1 MKTICIRFGL
11 NEFKKTEIGE
21 KKKELKLLEEFINE
35 SKATEI

>member
-11 NEFKKTEIGE
+11 NEFKKTEIE
-21 KKKELKLLEEFINE
+21 EKKELKLLEEFINE